1 MRLDA
6 LLASQPLAVLATE
19 SDGHPYTNL
28 IAFAAEG
35 PTRIFFATTQASR
48 KWSYVVANPHV
59 SVLVDDRT
67 NREIDFHEAAAA
79 TGLGVAEVCAG
90 ALRDEG
96 LAALES
102 RHPHLVDFLT
112 SASTDIFLVR
122 MTDWY
127 VVERFQAVS
136 HVNLAE
142 TAP

>member
-6 LLASQPLAVLATE
+6 LLAAQPLAVLATE
-19 SDGHPYTNL
+19 SDGHPYSNL
-28 IAFAAEG
+28 IAFAADDPG
-35 PTRIFFATTQASR
+35 LVFFATTRASR
-48 KWSYVVANPHV
+48 KWSYLTANPRV

-90 ALRDEG
+90 DLRDGG
-96 LAALES
+96 LALLEG

-112 SASTDIFLVR
+112 STSTDIFVVR

-136 HVNLAE
+136 HVSITE